1 MTTDVC
7 FLTHFHLFTVW
18 VVQNCA
24 ATSATAQLLFWLLCI
39 VQLVTCDGVL
49 SAMPDCFHSE
59 IFVRSSQ
66 YTGHRFLPCNVASLS
81 VIRPSVCLSVCHTHE
96 LRLNGS
102 RYRNMLCAIRQ
113 RCICFPEVTFSPPQI
128 QGFAPNECIKE
139 RDPSCQRWKFDQ

>member
-1 MTTDVC
+1 MCASWHTSIFSLYELCKIAQPPQQQLSSC
-7 FLTHFHLFTVW
+7 FD
-18 VVQNCA
+18 
-24 ATSATAQLLFWLLCI
+24 SLCI
-39 VQLVTCDGVL
+39 VQLVTCDGVT

-59 IFVRSSQ
+59 IFVRSGQ

-96 LRLNGS
+96 LRLNSS